1 MQVLTRK
8 RRPPLIRDAAL
19 GVAAGAAGTAA
30 MTGYQE
36 LAVRLRS
43 DGGGSTEPQTDEER
57 WEEAPAPAKLVRKA
71 SLAAADRDI
80 DPDRI
85 PLLTNVM
92 HWLYGSAWGAGFALV
107 HRRIRGPVA
116 AEGVAFGTAIW
127 ALGYAQLVP
136 LGIYKPPWRYS
147 AKALAKDLSYHLV
160 YGAATAA
167 AFEGVRRAAD
177 R

>member
-1 MQVLTRK
+1 MQALTRK
-8 RRPPLIRDAAL
+8 RRPPLLRDAAL

-36 LAVRLRS
+36 LASRLSS
-43 DGGGSTEPQTDEER
+43 DGGGSAKPQTDEER
-57 WEEAPAPAKLVRKA
+57 WEEAPAPAQVVRKA

-85 PLLTNVM
+85 PVLTNVM
-92 HWLYGSAWGAGFALV
+92 HWLYGSAWGVGFALA
-107 HRRIRGPVA
+107 HRRMRGPVTA
-116 AEGVAFGTAIW
+116 DGVAFGTAVW
-127 ALGYAQLVP
+127 VLGYAQLVP
-136 LGIYKPPWRYS
+136 LGIYEPPWRYS
-147 AKALAKDLSYHLV
+147 AKALAKDLCYHLV

-167 AFEGVRRAAD
+167 AFAGARRALE